1 MRGEFHFPLYQ
12 GRKCITGKL
21 GNRGK
26 IKVSNEFKLRATT
39 TYMIT
44 TKHRKIRET
53 FVTTKDKNKN
63 DNSIE

>member
-1 MRGEFHFPLYQ
+1 MGEDFFFPLYQ
-12 GRKCITGKL
+12 GRNYITGKL

-63 DNSIE
+63 DKSIE